1 MQPQPVPESAHDL
14 TVADLSAFAQRG
26 QLPQPILTYRQEN
39 DNRLPANLYVPLATI
54 INNDMAAQERAAAL
68 GKPLDARPSDDLRT
82 VLYTQDPI
90 MQELLEPF
98 RQQRVQQ
105 QQSPL
110 SEAEQQGLQRG
121 QIPASITGYLNDHAG
136 ELPAHAIK
144 PVSEAVV
151 DTTLARKGEMYPQFE
166 LLYTRSI
173 ELPGLVDEPI
183 RQGLKDQGLLPND
196 SQSWRV
202 DMASERSRS
211 DATQLGIAEGIQTTE
226 MSLALPAHAR
236 QLRQYLEGDNYL
248 SNEEVSRAIFNENT
262 TRHQM
267 HQLVEKLDT
276 TRQPDVQQRVTDYL
290 MELKETTQQ
299 FPAVVQHGP
308 GTPIDMVSLMN
319 VVRNHQS
326 GETPLTLP
334 PPGEAV
340 KNIDL
345 LERLKKAFDSTEP
358 VQDQKRAVNAPT
370 EQDVKELTGKPA
382 NVAFDSVKSP
392 AIPGR
397 PAAEGDASL
406 PLPGEKGP
414 ITAPAK
420 RVADEGESSGGLL
433 TKILQLKLT
442 EGGMVSNFLN
452 NYKIV
457 QDLMDKLF
465 KGENF
470 GFKRKATDEPT
481 KPDGSSK
488 ANQLSLEELIRELDR
503 RTRPAGINQA
513 DVQKVTANQSID
525 PKPTASANAR
535 SQQVDSERPGPKL
548 SVNPPIRQN
557 GQSAASEAGPK
568 SMVSRIM
575 DHFLDKLAI
584 KLLDR
589 LESRQ
594 QTRPSET
601 ISTTAVTNSP
611 ARVLATDGLKS
622 TEAHQP
628 TVSGERAHSLV
639 SDKQT
644 HTQPIVPETFRQQA
658 AYVNQVKRY
667 SWEQIKPQ
675 MDKLGISEKSIDP
688 MNKALLLDG
697 YATHPNVSFTIKDRN
712 GIVAPAQGK
721 LLLIEIPGKGPQV
734 HIEPPQLKTS
744 LSVPKGLNLY
754 TEDIM
759 RLQRTGMANRPV
771 EYTDAQTATK
781 REVLVGYDPVAK
793 ILRTIDKESIKVP
806 AEVKGQPL
814 TPQQQELLRD
824 GKQITLTGLL
834 GDNKKPYAATLQFS
848 AVEGQFRLDR
858 IGKKQSETIPQN
870 IKQGP
875 LQSQSAS
882 EEKPNQG
889 FVVYL
894 KSLTPEN
901 NQKWLNT
908 TLDVKTGDGLE
919 QRKKVKDLTYSDSV
933 AVKNDGLSKAYV
945 PLTMKPQ
952 DNTLLSPSEQAR
964 LLTKLERNPPIGGIS
979 LQEAKPHELEKAKA
993 RYQPQTQTDTSV
1005 VSKNGSTRITQNQT
1019 GNLEQKPAGNTRQNA
1034 DSTKAKKGPS
1044 NSVKPTAPAD
1054 RPKQPTVRR
1063 HP

>member
-1 MQPQPVPESAHDL
+1 MQPQPVTEPALDL
-14 TVADLSAFAQRG
+14 TVAELSAFAQRG

-54 INNDMAAQERAAAL
+54 INNDMAAQERAAAV

-98 RQQRVQQ
+98 RQQRIQQ
-105 QQSPL
+105 QQNPL
-110 SEAEQQGLQRG
+110 SDAEQQGLQRG
-121 QIPASITGYLNDHAG
+121 QIPASITGYLNDYAG
-136 ELPAHAIK
+136 EIPAHALK

-151 DTTLARKGEMYPQFE
+151 DTTVARKGEMYPQFE

-183 RQGLKDQGLLPND
+183 RQGLKDQGLLPMD
-196 SQSWRV
+196 AQSWRV

-226 MSLALPAHAR
+226 MSLALPALAR

-248 SNEEVSRAIFNENT
+248 SNEEISRAIFNENT
-262 TRHQM
+262 TRQQM

-276 TRQPDVQQRVTDYL
+276 TRQPEVQQRVTDYL

-299 FPAVVQHGP
+299 FPAVVHHGP
-308 GTPIDMVSLMN
+308 STPIDMVSLMN

-358 VQDQKRAVNAPT
+358 VQDQKRSINTPT
-370 EQDVKELTGKPA
+370 DQDAKETTIKPA

-392 AIPGR
+392 ALPGR
-397 PAAEGDASL
+397 SVAEGDASL
-406 PLPGEKGP
+406 PMPGEKGP
-414 ITAPAK
+414 NPAPAK
-420 RVADEGESSGGLL
+420 RVADEGESSWGLL

-470 GFKRKATDEPT
+470 GFKRKPTDEPT
-481 KPDGSSK
+481 TPDGSSK
-488 ANQLSLEELIRELDR
+488 ANQLSLEELIRELER

-513 DVQKVTANQSID
+513 DVQKVTANQPID
-525 PKPTASANAR
+525 PKPTASPNSR
-535 SQQVDSERPGPKL
+535 SQQVDSERPGPPV
-548 SVNPPIRQN
+548 SVDTTTRQY
-557 GQSAASEAGPK
+557 GQTTAPEAGPK

-601 ISTTAVTNSP
+601 STTTAVTNSP
-611 ARVLATDGLKS
+611 ARVLATDVLKS
-622 TEAHQP
+622 TAAHQP
-628 TVSGERAHSLV
+628 TVSAATAHSQA
-639 SDKQT
+639 SDKQAT
-644 HTQPIVPETFRQQA
+644 TQPIVPETFRQQA
-658 AYVNQVKRY
+658 AYVNQEKRY

-688 MNKALLLDG
+688 LNKALLLDG

-793 ILRTIDKESIKVP
+793 LLRTIDKESIKVP

-814 TPQQQELLRD
+814 TTQQQELLRD
-824 GKQITLTGLL
+824 GKQIKLTGLL
-834 GDNKKPYAATLQFS
+834 DENKKPYAATLQFS

-858 IGKKQSETIPQN
+858 IGKKQRETIPQN

-875 LQSQSAS
+875 LQPQPAS
-882 EEKPNQG
+882 GDKPNQG
-889 FVVYL
+889 FVIYL

-919 QRKKVKDLTYSDSV
+919 QRKKVKELTYSDSI
-933 AVKNDGLSKAYV
+933 AVKKDGVSKAYL

-964 LLTKLERNPPIGGIS
+964 LLTKLERNPPIGGIR

-993 RYQPQTQTDTSV
+993 RFQPQTQTDTSV
-1005 VSKNGSTRITQNQT
+1005 VSKNGATRITQNQT
-1019 GNLEQKPAGNTRQNA
+1019 GNLEQKPAGNARQNS
-1034 DSTKAKKGPS
+1034 DSTNEKKGPT
-1044 NSVKPTAPAD
+1044 NAVKSAAPAD

-1063 HP
+1063 HS